1 MILMAYES
9 HNETIE
15 SMAIKIWYLETV
27 NDFDNFESYGETGGC
42 SAVFMGKM
50 MHFGGANRKH
60 YSIIKDCKMDVQW
73 PDMPFEFYD
82 GACNSFLK
90 PSPKVLLCFSS
101 ATTDAGECHT

>member
-15 SMAIKIWYLETV
+15 SMAIQIWYLETV
-27 NDFDNFESYGETGGC
+27 TDFDNFESYGETGGC

-50 MHFGGANRKH
+50 MHFGGAFRKQ
-60 YSIIKDCKMDVQW
+60 YSIIEDCKIETQW
-73 PDMPFEFYD
+73 PEMPFEFYE

-90 PSPKVLLCFSS
+90 PTPKVLLCFSS
-101 ATTDAGECHT
+101 ATDGRVCHT